1 MGVHP
6 RCAIPVAAALRH
18 ALIELAGARNAQLG
32 QQTTMELVCLRAK
45 GADIAKST
53 RSLPTAFSDREVP
66 NQPIIATEI
75 AASRTREPITV
86 MIPLL
91 WLPVNNGQV
100 LSIQNSPVPASPVV
114 RDMPLTPQ
122 LRIGDVRCWSNCG
135 KHLLFQS
142 IRILTQLGG
151 GVCVAVVETMQWDK
165 IHHKKSALQPSK
177 SVLI

>member
-1 MGVHP
+1 MLSWGSKLQWNCFVSRP
-6 RCAIPVAAALRH
+6 R
-18 ALIELAGARNAQLG
+18 
-32 QQTTMELVCLRAK
+32 

-114 RDMPLTPQ
+114 RDMPLAPQ
-122 LRIGDVRCWSNCG
+122 LRIGYVRCWSNCG

-142 IRILTQLGG
+142 ISHFDPTRRWR
-151 GVCVAVVETMQWDK
+151 VRR
-165 IHHKKSALQPSK
+165 SS
-177 SVLI
+177 